1 MYRGILQETLRLFG
15 LSRWLAIV
23 ATSALFAAMHLTI
36 VEPYAIVPLF
46 VLSVGLGWAY
56 EKSGRLTA
64 PVTMH
69 MLIKVANLTLAFLFV
84 GGESGGT

>member
-1 MYRGILQETLRLFG
+1 
-15 LSRWLAIV
+15 
-23 ATSALFAAMHLTI
+23 MHLTI
-36 VEPYAIVPLF
+36 VEPYALVVLF

-69 MLIKVANLTLAFLFV
+69 LLFNVANLALAFLFV
-84 GGESGGT
+84 GGEFGGT